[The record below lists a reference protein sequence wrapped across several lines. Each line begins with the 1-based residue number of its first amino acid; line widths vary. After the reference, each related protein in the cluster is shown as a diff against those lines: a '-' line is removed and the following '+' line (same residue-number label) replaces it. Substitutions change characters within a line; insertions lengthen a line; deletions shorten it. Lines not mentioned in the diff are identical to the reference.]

1 MTMKRF
7 ALDFLQDWLVSRT
20 RKPLILRG
28 ARQVGKTWLA
38 REIAQQN
45 HFQLVEINFEN
56 TPYRAAAFESNQP
69 TEILTALE
77 ATLNVSIDPHRS
89 LLFLDEIQ
97 AVPHLIAKL
106 RWFKELLPEL
116 PVIAAGSLLEF
127 TLAEHSFSMPVG
139 RVSFAHIEPLSFEEF
154 LLACK
159 KEKLLDYL
167 RAWNFSDT
175 FNMALHQDLLSLFK
189 EYLIVGG
196 LPAAVDSWI
205 TERSV
210 LSLSQ
215 THQDILA
222 SYRSDF
228 SKYHGHLNIQR
239 LEDVLMAVPRLLG
252 QKFVFA
258 QVNPIAHPDSIKKA
272 VDLLNKARVCH
283 KVRCTAANG
292 LPLAAESR
300 DKFFKE
306 IFLDVG
312 LASSSLGLNLAEVTA
327 LSEVDLVNKGV
338 IAEQVIGQLLRTL
351 QPFFIEP
358 ELFYWQNEKS
368 GSQAELDYLTTHGT
382 RIIPIEVKAGA
393 SGRMRSLE
401 QLMQLKK
408 LSTAVRVY
416 AGRPEIEHK
425 EHYRLLSL
433 PFYLFGQLHRLIDTL
448 DSDS

>member
-1 MTMKRF
+1 MKRF
-7 ALDFLQDWLVSRT
+7 SLRFLQEWLDSRA
-20 RKPLILRG
+20 RNPLILRG

-38 REIAQQN
+38 REIAKQN
-45 HFQLVEINFEN
+45 NLQLIEINFEN
-56 TPYRAAAFESNQP
+56 APHRAAAFESNQP
-69 TEILTALE
+69 VDIMTHLE
-77 ATLNVSIDPHRS
+77 ASLNVSIHPKSS

-97 AVPHLIAKL
+97 AAPHLIAKL

-127 TLAEHSFSMPVG
+127 TLAQHTFSMPVG

-159 KEKLLDYL
+159 KDKLLDYL
-167 RAWNFSDT
+167 HAWSFSDT
-175 FNMALHQDLLSLFK
+175 FNLALHQDLLSLFK

-196 LPAAVDSWI
+196 LPAAVDSWC

-210 LSLSQ
+210 LRLSQ
-215 THQDILA
+215 IQQDILA

-228 SKYHGHLNIQR
+228 AKYHGHLDIQR
-239 LEDVLMAVPRLLG
+239 LEDALMATPRLLG

-258 QVNPIAHPDSIKKA
+258 QVNRVAHPDALKKA
-272 VDLLNKARVCH
+272 IDLLNKARVCH

-312 LASSSLGLNLAEVTA
+312 LASSSLGLNLAEITA
-327 LSEVDLVNKGV
+327 LNEVDLVNKGA
-338 IAEQVIGQLLRTL
+338 IAEQVTGQMLRTL
-351 QPFFIEP
+351 QPFFVEP
-358 ELFYWQNEKS
+358 ELFYWENEKS
-368 GSQAELDYLTTHGT
+368 SSQAELDYITTHGS
-382 RIIPIEVKAGA
+382 RIVPIEVKAGA

-401 QLMQLKK
+401 QFMQLKK
-408 LSTAVRVY
+408 LPIAVRVY
-416 AGRPEIEHK
+416 AGLPELEQK
-425 EHYRLLSL
+425 EGYQLMSL
-433 PFYLFGQLHRLIDTL
+433 PFYLFGQLHRLL
-448 DSDS
+448 ASLLAN